1 MSNFSE
7 RSVNLDN
14 KYQKARN
21 LRYKRGALASIGF
34 ETIMDELYGIEEACS
49 EVHWFFEEE
58 GDNIVA
64 AMDGDEEE
72 AYEFKMAFAD
82 LEAKCEQLRSIM
94 DEEYGIDEY
103 YDDCTL
109 ALIGNRYNVVGFDSV
124 EEDYHSLCRYEADL
138 ATTEAGKRLMRL
150 TKSEMLS
157 RIGQCMGVALSFLD
171 LRQSYD
177 YLKATMDILRDKNMS
192 ALKVIKEIDTLY
204 EKSQEYFD
212 KSANQEFQKL
222 LNCLPE
228 YIWLQ

>member
-1 MSNFSE
+1 MSNLLE
-7 RSVNLDN
+7 RGVNLT
-14 KYQKARN
+14 KYEKARN

-34 ETIMDELYGIEEACS
+34 ETLMDELYEIEEACS
-49 EVHWFFEEE
+49 GIHWFFEED
-58 GDNIVA
+58 GDNLIA
-64 AMDGDEEE
+64 AMDGDEDE

-82 LEAKCEQLRSIM
+82 LEAKCEKLRSII
-94 DEEYGIDEY
+94 DEEYGINEY

-109 ALIGNRYNVVGFDSV
+109 ALIGNRYEVVGFDSA
-124 EEDYHSLCRYEADL
+124 EEDYYSLCRYEDDL
-138 ATTEAGKRLMRL
+138 ATTEAGKRLVRL

-192 ALKVIKEIDTLY
+192 VLNTINEINKLY
-204 EKSQEYFD
+204 EKSQDYFD
-212 KSANQEFQKL
+212 ESANQGFQKL
-222 LNCLPE
+222 LDCLPE

>member
-1 MSNFSE
+1 MSNLLE
-7 RSVNLDN
+7 RGVNLT
-14 KYQKARN
+14 KYEKARN

-34 ETIMDELYGIEEACS
+34 EAIIDELYEIEETCG
-49 EVHWFFEEE
+49 EIHWFFEED
-58 GDNIVA
+58 GDNLVA
-64 AMDGDEEE
+64 AMDGDEDE

-82 LEAKCEQLRSIM
+82 LEAKCEQLRSII
-94 DEEYGIDEY
+94 DEEYGINEY

-109 ALIGNRYNVVGFDSV
+109 ALIGNRYEVVGFDSV
-124 EEDYHSLCRYEADL
+124 EEDYCSLCCYEADL
-138 ATTEAGKRLMRL
+138 ATTEAGKRIMRL

-157 RIGQCMGVALSFLD
+157 RIGQCMGLALAFLD

-192 ALKVIKEIDTLY
+192 VLNVIKEINKLY
-204 EKSQEYFD
+204 ENSQDYFE

-222 LNCLPE
+222 LDCLPE